1 MSFLLL
7 LLLTSSAQFFLILQK
22 SGIIPNS
29 HAHFRLVFT
38 LFGNRKQFIE
48 ILNLACPVT
57 LYQTHLSPI
66 LEPVFEHV
74 VYRLQMSWKPV
85 LDSSNPNDSSSPKAL
100 TTAGCDAAASVAALG
115 GEQWYTSYYTR
126 GGIFVGDM
134 QGVGVEAAVEKV
146 RVELSRTFSDV
157 LQSALAL
164 KGDW

>member
-1 MSFLLL
+1 M
-7 LLLTSSAQFFLILQK
+7 
-22 SGIIPNS
+22 
-29 HAHFRLVFT
+29 
-38 LFGNRKQFIE
+38 
-48 ILNLACPVT
+48 LACPVT

-85 LDSSNPNDSSSPKAL
+85 LDSSNPNNSSSLKAL
-100 TTAGCDAAASVAALG
+100 TTTGCDAVAAVAASG
-115 GEQWYTSYYTR
+115 GEQWYTSYYAR
-126 GGIFVGDM
+126 GGLFVGDM
-134 QGVGVEAAVEKV
+134 QGIGVEAAVDKV